1 LELVTATITNLLIGL
16 LVLGFVLYRQLQPR
30 PVRDNMRLPLILGVV
45 GVVELVQYL
54 QHRPHGTGVI
64 AALAGS
70 LVIAAIF
77 GAIRAATVR
86 VWVDGG
92 QAWRQGNWLT
102 ALLWVLS
109 IAAHLG
115 YDYIVDRKAG
125 ESGLG
130 SASLLLYFGV
140 TFTIQRII
148 LQARAQRIGPGDT
161 AGPRNTSAPSPSAP
175 SW

>member
-1 LELVTATITNLLIGL
+1 
-16 LVLGFVLYRQLQPR
+16 
-30 PVRDNMRLPLILGVV
+30 
-45 GVVELVQYL
+45 
-54 QHRPHGTGVI
+54 VI

-77 GAIRAATVR
+77 GVIRAATVR
-86 VWVDGG
+86 VWNDGG

-109 IAAHLG
+109 LAAHLG
-115 YDYIVDRKAG
+115 YDYVVDRKSG
-125 ESGLG
+125 QSGLG

-148 LQARAQRIGPGDT
+148 LQARAQRIGPQDP
-161 AGPRNTSAPSPSAP
+161 AGPRNTGARSPSAP

>member
-1 LELVTATITNLLIGL
+1 MTATITNLLIGL

-30 PVRDNMRLPLILGVV
+30 PIRDNMRLPLILGVI

-54 QHRPHGTGVI
+54 QHRPHGTYVI

-70 LVIAAIF
+70 LVIAAVF

-86 VWVDGG
+86 IWIEGG
-92 QAWRQGNWLT
+92 QSWRQGNWLT

-115 YDYIVDRKAG
+115 YDYVVDRKAG

-140 TFTIQRII
+140 TFMIQWII
-148 LQARAQRIGPGDT
+148 MNARAQRIGPGDT
-161 AGPRNTSAPSPSAP
+161 AGPRNTGAPTT